1 MSLLSLAEHRGS
13 GGNWIQWIGG
23 NYPKIAK
30 LDGCCFNADIIYI
43 YIILYYIIIYYIIL
57 YYIILYYIL
66 CVCVFIYIHILFL

>member
-30 LDGCCFNADIIYI
+30 LDGCCFNADITYI
-43 YIILYYIIIYYIIL
+43 YI
-57 YYIILYYIL
+57 YYIL
-66 CVCVFIYIHILFL
+66 CVCVFIYTHIVSMT